1 MADIFTA
8 PLSTSQ
14 QMADSLPEGKA
25 WGSKNIDGSNTRKL
39 INSLAVAPNRAQQ
52 QIELLADEFNIN
64 NTVELLPDWE
74 TSVGEPDSC
83 SHGTVGTLT
92 QRRETVIEKL
102 RKTPIVK
109 LAELQAY
116 IDRKVP
122 DIEVRLI
129 PASTLQP
136 AYASTEN
143 NDLTVTVGTDAFYPN
158 TVGNDLT
165 RTTNPTP
172 HYIAATV
179 GNVCSFSLVGGT
191 TYTAHDANDSFV
203 IGDIGKTMVL
213 IGTPSGVVFGTALVT
228 AYNAVGNIL
237 TIENQ
242 TGVWFAVNVGGGAWG
257 FSTEPIVDD
266 GDYFMTAAGA
276 YFDGGG
282 ADDGKIIKTIDANG
296 DELNTFEIMSTTSTT
311 VVGVNLLTGA
321 LIETFWIGG
330 TWDFST
336 EAITPPAGY
345 VLNSASSYF
354 VVGDIAKTI
363 EVINVAGVTVAELL
377 ITSFVSDTQ
386 VGATLSSGTISFG
399 VIAGGLWGFSAESL
413 INEFLS
419 NPKFI
424 IIAEVVGIGETFEY
438 DFEIPFSNGIDASR
452 VLCVMNKVM
461 PSNVILLIQFV
472 TE

>member
-1 MADIFTA
+1 
-8 PLSTSQ
+8 
-14 QMADSLPEGKA
+14 
-25 WGSKNIDGSNTRKL
+25 
-39 INSLAVAPNRAQQ
+39 
-52 QIELLADEFNIN
+52 LLAGEFNIN
-64 NTVELLPDWE
+64 NTVELLSDWE

-83 SHGTVGTLT
+83 FDGVLGTLA

-102 RKTPIVK
+102 RKTPIVN
-109 LAELQAY
+109 LAEMQAY

-143 NDLTVTVGTDAFYPN
+143 NDLTVAVGADAFYPN
-158 TVGNDLT
+158 TIPIGNLT

-179 GNVCSFSLVGGT
+179 GNDATVSGAGITRQIVDAGATFVGG
-191 TYTAHDANDSFV
+191 DV
-203 IGDIGKTMVL
+203 GKTIRLISANGTTDGTGFVASELAGVL
-213 IGTPSGVVFGTALVT
+213 TLTSLTGTFSAGV
-228 AYNAVGNIL
+228 Y
-237 TIENQ
+237 
-242 TGVWFAVNVGGGAWG
+242 TGGFWG

-282 ADDGKIIKTIDANG
+282 ADDGKFIKTIDANG
-296 DELNTFEIMSTTSTT
+296 DQLNLFEIMSTTSTT
-311 VVGVNLLTGA
+311 IVGVNLTSGA
-321 LIETFWIGG
+321 LVETVWAGG

-336 EAITPPAGY
+336 EAITPAAGY

-363 EVINVAGVTVAELL
+363 NIIDVEGVTIAELL
-377 ITSFVSDTQ
+377 ISAFVSDTQ

-399 VIAGGLWGFSAESL
+399 VIAGGLWGFSTESL
-413 INEFLS
+413 INTFLS

-438 DFEIPFSNGIDASR
+438 TFEIPFANGINVDR
-452 VLCVMNKVM
+452 INCVMNKVM

-472 TE
+472 AE